1 MPSDVIE
8 KVEAPPRTR
17 TRSLLLAV
25 GAVTAVVGLLFWLH
39 YRYRESTDDAQIEG
53 HIETIAPRVGGTVV
67 EVDVNDNQAV
77 HAGDV
82 LFKLDDRDYRVAL
95 DRARAE
101 LAATEAASRGAQ
113 TAVPITRAASGG
125 TLTGAEAAM
134 QEARAGD
141 QVAYSQLAQ
150 AQAQL
155 GVAQANLRQAEA
167 NAQRADADAQRYRQ
181 LVAKDEV
188 SRQQYEA
195 AATAAAAA
203 QAQVAAQQAEV
214 AAAQNA
220 ISTAQANI
228 AVARGRDAVAAANV
242 SGAATAP
249 QQVAVTQAQAGGAA
263 ARVALQQA
271 AVAQAELNLSYT
283 VVRAPTNGLVGDKHL
298 EIGQALG
305 PGQQALVLVPLD
317 QLSQDLWVTANFKET
332 QLAQMRTGQPA
343 TAKVDAF
350 DATLRAHVDS
360 IGSATG
366 AKYSLLPPENATGN
380 YVKVVQ
386 RIPVKLVFEPGQ
398 DLGRLRPG
406 MSVEVTVLE
415 DQKR

>member
-1 MPSDVIE
+1 MSTETIESTAAPTPS
-8 KVEAPPRTR
+8 RTR
-17 TRSLLLAV
+17 RLLLAG
-25 GAVTAVVGLLFWLH
+25 GALLVVAAVALWLH
-39 YRYRESTDDAQIEG
+39 YRNRESTDDAQVEA
-53 HIETIAPRVGGTVV
+53 HIESVAPRVGGTVI

-95 DRARAE
+95 DRARAD
-101 LAATEAASRGAQ
+101 LAAAVAASRGAA

-125 TLTGAEAAM
+125 SLTGAEAAR
-134 QEARAGD
+134 QEAQAGD
-141 QVAYSQLAQ
+141 RVAR
-150 AQAQL
+150 AQL
-155 GVAQANLRQAEA
+155 DQARAQVRVAQANLQQAEA
-167 NAQRADADAQRYRQ
+167 NAQRAVADAERYRQ
-181 LVAKDEV
+181 LVVKDEV
-188 SRQQYEA
+188 SRQQYDTA
-195 AATAAAAA
+195 VAVATAA

-220 ISTAQANI
+220 IATAQANI
-228 AVARGRDAVAAANV
+228 AVARGREAVAAAAV

-249 QQVAVTQAQAGGAA
+249 QQVAVSQAQAGGAV

-271 AVAQAELNLSYT
+271 AVAQAELNLGYT
-283 VVRAPTNGLVGDKHL
+283 VVRAPTDGLVGDKHL
-298 EIGQALG
+298 EVGQALA

-317 QLSQDLWVTANFKET
+317 QPAQDLWVVANFKET
-332 QLAQMRTGQPA
+332 QLATMRVGQPA
-343 TAKVDAF
+343 TVAVDAF
-350 DATLRAHVDS
+350 DASLRAHIDS

-386 RIPVKLVFEPGQ
+386 RIPVKLVFEPRQ
-398 DLGRLRPG
+398 DLNRLRPG

-415 DQKR
+415 AEKR